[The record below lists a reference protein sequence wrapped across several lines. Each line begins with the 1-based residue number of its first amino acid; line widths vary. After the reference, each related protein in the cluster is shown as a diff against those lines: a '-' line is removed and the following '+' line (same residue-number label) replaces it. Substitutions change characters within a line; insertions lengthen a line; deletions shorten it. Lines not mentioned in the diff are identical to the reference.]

1 MTEDDLRRRSPLL
14 RGLAETRVV
23 RVEDGPGAGGRL
35 VEVRTPSGLALDV
48 ALDRGGDLL
57 RLAWR
62 GVELGWHSAA
72 CAPAPWPALED
83 DRGLGFLR
91 GFDGFLV
98 TCGLDHHGMP
108 AETDAAPFAY
118 PPRRVS
124 VHPLHGRIM
133 TGRAE
138 LLRRGIDWEAGRVE
152 IRLRVRQAAVF
163 GEVLEL
169 DRRLSVAVREPAL
182 WIEDVV
188 TNRGFRPTRHGLLY
202 HVNLGWPLLDRDAR
216 LTGPAWPLRDRLDR
230 DPPEPADDH
239 VEVVESGPSPGPEAD
254 GRSEIGLLNPAIGT
268 RLALRYDP
276 TALPVTALWRAFQSG
291 VFALGLE
298 PQTDL
303 AAPPLEAGEARR
315 YGLAVALSDLG
326 AGL

>member
-108 AETDAAPFAY
+108 TETDAAPFAY

-133 TGRAE
+133 TSRAE
-138 LLRRGIDWEAGRVE
+138 VLGREIDWEAGHVA
-152 IRLRVRQAAVF
+152 LRTVARQASVF

-169 DRRLSVAVREPAL
+169 DRRLTVALHEPRL
-182 WIEDVV
+182 SIEDTV
-188 TNRGFRPTRHGLLY
+188 TNRGFRPTRHGILY
-202 HVNLGWPLLDRDAR
+202 HVNLGHPLLGEAAR
-216 LTGPAWPLRDRLDR
+216 LTGEAWP
-230 DPPEPADDH
+230 PA
-239 VEVVESGPSPGPEAD
+239 
-254 GRSEIGLLNPAIGT
+254 RPARRG
-268 RLALRYDP
+268 
-276 TALPVTALWRAFQSG
+276 
-291 VFALGLE
+291 
-298 PQTDL
+298 
-303 AAPPLEAGEARR
+303 AAPRPGTTTWRSWRRGRRPRAAWGSPTPRWGCASPCASMRPRCRSRRCGARSSR
-315 YGLAVALSDLG
+315 ASSRSGSSRRQTS
-326 AGL
+326 